1 MAKKPTQATEKSE
14 TTFENEPSNLDEMT
28 LWELRL
34 MHQESAAAVLFAK
47 GMQWRLVGGT
57 LLIFGAMIVFGL
69 FAPTNPQFEKVLAA
83 TSILLTCGI
92 IFILTM
98 YQFWQFN
105 EFAKMD
111 EIETNFSTLY
121 VKIRSKQS
129 RRMPGYQRYTLL
141 LSMIIAVVVG
151 AVVANMGLR

>member
-1 MAKKPTQATEKSE
+1 MAKQPKEATSKSE
-14 TTFENEPSNLDEMT
+14 TPFENEPSNLDEMT
-28 LWELRL
+28 LFELRL
-34 MHQESAAAVLFAK
+34 MHQESSDAVLFAK

-69 FAPTNPQFEKVLAA
+69 FARIDPQFVKILAG
-83 TSILLTCGI
+83 TSILLSCGV

-105 EFAKMD
+105 EFAKMN

-129 RRMPGYQRYTLL
+129 RRVSSYQRFTLL

-151 AVVANMGLR
+151 AVVANMGIR